1 MNKDKPNFQE
11 GLLNIPVGILEHN
24 SAAQYTNVYA
34 YYLSVT
40 LDPVSSQVSP
50 LGGTL
55 STRWRHDVFG
65 AGAREARQS
74 D

>member
-11 GLLNIPVGILEHN
+11 GLLNTPVGILEHN

-50 LGGTL
+50 LG
-55 STRWRHDVFG
+55 
-65 AGAREARQS
+65 
-74 D
+74 